1 MIFSERV
8 EEAQRIGAQEIKQYE
23 QKKKSKSLSREDKL
37 DTLMNKK
44 NNKLEKNGVVSKG
57 KKIKK
62 QKEREY
68 FQ

>member
-1 MIFSERV
+1 
-8 EEAQRIGAQEIKQYE
+8 
-23 QKKKSKSLSREDKL
+23 
-37 DTLMNKK
+37 MNKK

-68 FQ
+68 F